1 MTTIREGRDRWLSE
15 RYRSRE
21 IGQKSFADLRA
32 RFRDLEAI
40 HGDRP
45 LSELDRKTVQRW
57 SRQIGHLSPA
67 TRRAYLSTIGGF
79 CRWAVAEGMLEVD
92 PTEALPRIKEPRR
105 VPRARSQSDVA
116 RILAAAPDA
125 RGRLIIML
133 MVSMGLRCIE
143 VARLEVDDYDRQAQ
157 TMLIRGKRDN
167 ERMLPVPEQ
176 VIEAVELY
184 RDPLGWRAGPLVCAE
199 MSSHRAITTHYVSHV
214 VTALMYRSGVKK
226 MAGDGIGA
234 HALRHTAGSDVLDA
248 CNNVRTVQEML
259 GHRSLATTQI
269 YLRRAS
275 LSQLRTAMS
284 GRTYGTLPRDDT
296 GEP

>member
-1 MTTIREGRDRWLSE
+1 MR
-15 RYRSRE
+15 
-21 IGQKSFADLRA
+21 
-32 RFRDLEAI
+32 
-40 HGDRP
+40 
-45 LSELDRKTVQRW
+45 RW
-57 SRQIGHLSPA
+57 SRQIGHLSA
-67 TRRAYLSTIGGF
+67 ASRRAYLSTIGGF

-125 RGRLIIML
+125 RSRLMVML

-157 TMLIRGKRDN
+157 TMLIRGKRDS

-184 RDPLGWRAGPLVCAE
+184 RESIGWRAGPLICSE
-199 MSSHRAITTHYVSHV
+199 TSSRRGVTTHYVSQMV
-214 VTALMYRSGVKK
+214 AALMYRSGVKK
-226 MAGDGIGA
+226 MPGDGVGA

-275 LSQLRTAMS
+275 LGQLRTAMS
-284 GRTYGTLPRDDT
+284 GRSYGTLPPASDGK
-296 GEP
+296 GER